1 MTCQEKILSEEY
13 GELIFDFTSDY
24 AKRLQQENVCFT
36 PVDDRYNIFYVRQQ
50 EIEHYQGSLYLYQ
63 YLPKVYGL
71 MAEEFDPIS
80 LENAGILA
88 AQRPP
93 LSLTGEGVVLAFI
106 DTGIRFA
113 DSVFRD
119 ESGQSR
125 IIGLWDQ
132 TLQSGTPPEGFQ
144 YGSYYTKADI
154 DAALR
159 TENPYAEIPSYDTN
173 GHGTAMAGAA
183 AGSVVTSVRVTGGTV
198 PLDDAGGNAV
208 PPAGDAAGSFYSSYR
223 GAAPRAD
230 IVVVKLRE
238 AKRPLRSFYNIP
250 EDVPAYAETDIMLGI
265 KFAESFAETFERP
278 VVVCLGMGSNSGN
291 HGLGSGLAQYL
302 NSLAQKRSRAVV
314 LTTGNEGNAAHHF
327 SGYVPEGE
335 ESYET
340 VEIRV
345 GEGEQGFLMEMWGKV
360 PDTLFASIRT
370 PGGEVVPRFRL
381 TAEGSQTFSF
391 IYERTRIIIDSIL
404 VEPNT
409 GEELITFRFDA
420 PTPGVWNI
428 RVYNLGPDRS
438 RQFHLWLPITQFL
451 RRETYFLRPDPY
463 TTLTDP
469 SMTFR
474 AVTVSSYNDANN
486 SFYENSGR
494 GFLSNGLIKPDV
506 AAPGVNVSTPVGKV
520 TGGSMAA
527 ALTAGGVAQFMEW
540 AVVRF
545 NSPSAGSQEIKN
557 YLIRGANRN
566 SSYTYPNREWGYGGL
581 DIDGTFTMLSQIQR

>member
-50 EIEHYQGSLYLYQ
+50 EIERFQGSLYLYQ

-80 LENAGILA
+80 LESAGILA

-113 DSVFRD
+113 DSVFRN
-119 ESGQSR
+119 ENGQSR

-132 TLQSGTPPEGFQ
+132 TLQSGTPPEGFR
-144 YGSYYTKADI
+144 YGSYYTKTDI

-159 TENPYAEIPSYDTN
+159 TENPYIEIPSYDTN

-183 AGSVVTSVRVTGGTV
+183 AGSVISSAQVTG
-198 PLDDAGGNAV
+198 
-208 PPAGDAAGSFYSSYR
+208 GSFYSSYR

-238 AKRPLRSFYNIP
+238 AKRSLRQFYGIP

-278 VVVCLGMGSNSGN
+278 VVICLGIGSNSGN
-291 HGLGSGLAQYL
+291 HGLGSILAQYL

-360 PDTLFASIRT
+360 PDVLFASIRT
-370 PGGEVVPRFRL
+370 PGGEAVPRFRL

-545 NSPSAGSQEIKN
+545 NSPAAGSQEIKN

-566 SSYTYPNREWGYGGL
+566 SSYTYPNREWGYGRL

>member
-50 EIEHYQGSLYLYQ
+50 EIERFQGSLYLYQ

-80 LENAGILA
+80 LESAGILA

-119 ESGQSR
+119 ESRQSR

-132 TLQSGTPPEGFQ
+132 TLQSGTSPEGFQ

-154 DAALR
+154 DAALQ
-159 TENPYAEIPSYDTN
+159 TENPYERIPSYDTN
-173 GHGTAMAGAA
+173 GHGTAMAGVA
-183 AGSVVTSVRVTGGTV
+183 AGSVIPS
-198 PLDDAGGNAV
+198 
-208 PPAGDAAGSFYSSYR
+208 AGDAAGSFYSSYR

-238 AKRPLRSFYNIP
+238 AKRPLRQFYGIP

-278 VVVCLGMGSNSGN
+278 VVICLGIGSNSGN
-291 HGLGSGLAQYL
+291 HGIGSILAQYL

-345 GEGEQGFLMEMWGKV
+345 GEGERGFLMEMWGKV
-360 PDTLFASIRT
+360 PDSLFASIRT

-438 RQFHLWLPITQFL
+438 RQFHLWLPIAQFL
-451 RRETYFLRPDPY
+451 RGETYFLRPDPY

-469 SMTFR
+469 SMTFP
-474 AVTVSSYNDANN
+474 AVTVSSYSDANN

-545 NSPSAGSQEIKN
+545 NSPAAGSQEIKN

-566 SSYTYPNREWGYGGL
+566 SSYTYPNREWGAYG
-581 DIDGTFTMLSQIQR
+581 IIMSS

>member
-24 AKRLQQENVCFT
+24 AKRLQQEKVCFT

-50 EIEHYQGSLYLYQ
+50 EIERYQGSLYLYQ

-80 LENAGILA
+80 LESAGILA

-132 TLQSGTPPEGFQ
+132 TLQSGTPPEGLQ

-159 TENPYAEIPSYDTN
+159 SENPYAEIPSYDTN
-173 GHGTAMAGAA
+173 GHGTAMAGA
-183 AGSVVTSVRVTGGTV
+183 
-198 PLDDAGGNAV
+198 
-208 PPAGDAAGSFYSSYR
+208 AAGSFYSSYR

-238 AKRPLRSFYNIP
+238 AKRPLRNFYNIP
-250 EDVPAYAETDIMLGI
+250 EDVPAYAESDIMLGI

-278 VVVCLGMGSNSGN
+278 VVICLGIGSNSGN

-381 TAEGSQTFSF
+381 TAEVSQTFSF

-581 DIDGTFTMLSQIQR
+581 DIDGTFTILSQIQR

>member
-13 GELIFDFTSDY
+13 GELIFDFTADY

-50 EIEHYQGSLYLYQ
+50 EIERYQGSLYLYQ

-80 LENAGILA
+80 LESAGILA

-144 YGSYYTKADI
+144 YGSYYTKEDI

-159 TENPYAEIPSYDTN
+159 SENPYAEIPSYDTI

-183 AGSVVTSVRVTGGTV
+183 AGSVVISARVTGGKV
-198 PLDDAGGNAV
+198 PLE
-208 PPAGDAAGSFYSSYR
+208 DAAGNFYASYR

-238 AKRPLRSFYNIP
+238 AKRPLRNFYNIP
-250 EDVPAYAETDIMLGI
+250 EDIPAYAESDIMLGI

-278 VVVCLGMGSNSGN
+278 VVICLGMGSNFGN
-291 HGLGSGLAQYL
+291 HGLGSDLAQYL

-566 SSYTYPNREWGYGGL
+566 SSYTYPNREWGYGRL

>member
-13 GELIFDFTSDY
+13 GELIFDFTADY

-50 EIEHYQGSLYLYQ
+50 EIERYQGSLYLYQ

-80 LENAGILA
+80 LESAGILA

-159 TENPYAEIPSYDTN
+159 SENPYAEIPSYDTN
-173 GHGTAMAGAA
+173 GHGTAMAGVA
-183 AGSVVTSVRVTGGTV
+183 AGSVVTSARVTGGTV
-198 PLDDAGGNAV
+198 PLEDAGGNAV
-208 PPAGDAAGSFYSSYR
+208 PPVGDVAGSFYSSYR

-238 AKRPLRSFYNIP
+238 AKRPLRNFYNIP

-278 VVVCLGMGSNSGN
+278 VVICLGIGSNSGN

-360 PDTLFASIRT
+360 PDVLFASIRT

>member
-13 GELIFDFTSDY
+13 GELIFDFTADY

-50 EIEHYQGSLYLYQ
+50 EIERYQGSLYLYQ

>member
-24 AKRLQQENVCFT
+24 AKRLQQDNVCFT
-36 PVDDRYNIFYVRQQ
+36 PVDDQYNIFYVRQQ
-50 EIEHYQGSLYLYQ
+50 EIERFQGSLYLYQ

-80 LENAGILA
+80 LESAGILA

-106 DTGIRFA
+106 DTGIRFT

-132 TLQSGTPPEGFQ
+132 TLQSGTSPEGFQ

-154 DAALR
+154 DAALQ
-159 TENPYAEIPSYDTN
+159 TENPYERLPSYDTN
-173 GHGTAMAGAA
+173 GHGTAMAGVA
-183 AGSVVTSVRVTGGTV
+183 AGSVISS
-198 PLDDAGGNAV
+198 
-208 PPAGDAAGSFYSSYR
+208 AGDAAGSFYSSYR

-238 AKRPLRSFYNIP
+238 AKRPLRQFYGIP

-278 VVVCLGMGSNSGN
+278 VVICLGIGSNSGN
-291 HGLGSGLAQYL
+291 HGLGSILAQYL
-302 NSLAQKRSRAVV
+302 TSLAQKRSRAVV

-360 PDTLFASIRT
+360 PDVLFASIRT
-370 PGGEVVPRFRL
+370 PGGEAVPRFRL

-451 RRETYFLRPDPY
+451 RGETYFLRPDPY

-469 SMTFR
+469 SMTFP
-474 AVTVSSYNDANN
+474 AVTVSSYNDANS

-520 TGGSMAA
+520 TGGSMSA

-545 NSPSAGSQEIKN
+545 NSPAAGSQEIKN

-566 SSYTYPNREWGYGGL
+566 SSYTYPNREWGYGRL

>member
-50 EIEHYQGSLYLYQ
+50 EIERYQGSLYLYQ

-159 TENPYAEIPSYDTN
+159 SENPYAEIPSYDTN

-208 PPAGDAAGSFYSSYR
+208 PPVGDAAGSFYSSYR

-381 TAEGSQTFSF
+381 TAEVSQTFSF

>member
-50 EIEHYQGSLYLYQ
+50 EIERYQGSLYLYQ

-80 LENAGILA
+80 LESAGILA

-113 DSVFRD
+113 DNVFRD

-144 YGSYYTKADI
+144 YGSYYTKADM

-159 TENPYAEIPSYDTN
+159 SENPYAEIPSYDTN
-173 GHGTAMAGAA
+173 GHGTAMVGTA
-183 AGSVVTSVRVTGGTV
+183 AGSLS
-198 PLDDAGGNAV
+198 P
-208 PPAGDAAGSFYSSYR
+208 SFR

-238 AKRPLRSFYNIP
+238 AKRPLRNFYNIP

-278 VVVCLGMGSNSGN
+278 VVICLGIGSNSGN
-291 HGLGSGLAQYL
+291 HGLGSILAQYL

-360 PDTLFASIRT
+360 PDVLFASIRT

-381 TAEGSQTFSF
+381 TAEESQTFSF

-438 RQFHLWLPITQFL
+438 RQFHLWLPVTQFL

-527 ALTAGGVAQFMEW
+527 AIAAGGAAQFMEW

-557 YLIRGANRN
+557 YLIRGAERN
-566 SSYTYPNREWGYGGL
+566 SSYTYPNREWGYGRL

>member
-50 EIEHYQGSLYLYQ
+50 EIERYQGSLYLYQ

-132 TLQSGTPPEGFQ
+132 TLQSGAPPEGLQ

-159 TENPYAEIPSYDTN
+159 SENPYAEIPSYDTN

-183 AGSVVTSVRVTGGTV
+183 AGSVVTSARVTGGTV
-198 PLDDAGGNAV
+198 PLE
-208 PPAGDAAGSFYSSYR
+208 DAAGNFYSSYR
-223 GAAPRAD
+223 GAAPQAD

-238 AKRPLRSFYNIP
+238 AKRPLRNFYNIP
-250 EDVPAYAETDIMLGI
+250 EDVPAYAESDIMLGI

-278 VVVCLGMGSNSGN
+278 VVICLGIGSNSGN

-381 TAEGSQTFSF
+381 TAEVSQTFSF

-486 SFYENSGR
+486 SFYEDSGR

-581 DIDGTFTMLSQIQR
+581 NIDGTFTMLSQIQR

>member
-13 GELIFDFTSDY
+13 GELIFDFTADY

-50 EIEHYQGSLYLYQ
+50 EIERYQGSLYLYQ

-80 LENAGILA
+80 LESAGILA

-159 TENPYAEIPSYDTN
+159 SENPYAEIPSYDTN
-173 GHGTAMAGAA
+173 GHGTAMAG
-183 AGSVVTSVRVTGGTV
+183 V
-198 PLDDAGGNAV
+198 
-208 PPAGDAAGSFYSSYR
+208 AAGSFYSSYR
-223 GAAPRAD
+223 GAAPHAD

-238 AKRPLRSFYNIP
+238 AKRPLRNFYNIP
-250 EDVPAYAETDIMLGI
+250 EDVPAYAESDIMLGI

-278 VVVCLGMGSNSGN
+278 VVICLGMGSNSGN

-381 TAEGSQTFSF
+381 TAEVSQTFSF

>member
-50 EIEHYQGSLYLYQ
+50 EIERFQGSLYLYQ

-80 LENAGILA
+80 LESAGILA

-144 YGSYYTKADI
+144 YGSYYTKADM

-159 TENPYAEIPSYDTN
+159 SENPYAEIPSYDTN

-183 AGSVVTSVRVTGGTV
+183 AGSFSS
-198 PLDDAGGNAV
+198 
-208 PPAGDAAGSFYSSYR
+208 SFR

-238 AKRPLRSFYNIP
+238 AKRPLRNFYHIP

-278 VVVCLGMGSNSGN
+278 VVICLGIGSNSGN
-291 HGLGSGLAQYL
+291 HGLGSILAQYL

-360 PDTLFASIRT
+360 PDVLFASIRT

-381 TAEGSQTFSF
+381 TAEESQTFSF
-391 IYERTRIIIDSIL
+391 IYERTRISIDSIL

-557 YLIRGANRN
+557 YLIRGAKRN
-566 SSYTYPNREWGYGGL
+566 SSYTYPNREWGYGRL

>member
-50 EIEHYQGSLYLYQ
+50 EIERYQGSLYLYQ

-183 AGSVVTSVRVTGGTV
+183 AGSVVTSARVTGGTV

-208 PPAGDAAGSFYSSYR
+208 PPVGDAAGSFYSSYR

>member
-13 GELIFDFTSDY
+13 GELSFDFTSDY

-50 EIEHYQGSLYLYQ
+50 EIERYQGSLYLYQ

-80 LENAGILA
+80 LESAGILA

-144 YGSYYTKADI
+144 YGSYYTKADM

-159 TENPYAEIPSYDTN
+159 SENPYTEIPSYDTN
-173 GHGTAMAGAA
+173 GHGTAMAG
-183 AGSVVTSVRVTGGTV
+183 T
-198 PLDDAGGNAV
+198 
-208 PPAGDAAGSFYSSYR
+208 AAGSFSSSFR

-238 AKRPLRSFYNIP
+238 AKRPLRNFYNIP

-278 VVVCLGMGSNSGN
+278 VVICLGIGSNSGN
-291 HGLGSGLAQYL
+291 HGLGSILAQYL

-360 PDTLFASIRT
+360 PDVLFASIRT

-381 TAEGSQTFSF
+381 TAEESQTFSF

-566 SSYTYPNREWGYGGL
+566 SSYTYPNREWGYGRL

>member
-13 GELIFDFTSDY
+13 GELIFDFTSDS

-50 EIEHYQGSLYLYQ
+50 EIERYQGSLYLYQ

-566 SSYTYPNREWGYGGL
+566 SSYTYPIREWGYGGL
-581 DIDGTFTMLSQIQR
+581 DIDGTFTMLSQIQS

>member
-1 MTCQEKILSEEY
+1 M
-13 GELIFDFTSDY
+13 
-24 AKRLQQENVCFT
+24 
-36 PVDDRYNIFYVRQQ
+36 
-50 EIEHYQGSLYLYQ
+50 
-63 YLPKVYGL
+63 
-71 MAEEFDPIS
+71 
-80 LENAGILA
+80 
-88 AQRPP
+88 
-93 LSLTGEGVVLAFI
+93 
-106 DTGIRFA
+106 
-113 DSVFRD
+113 
-119 ESGQSR
+119 
-125 IIGLWDQ
+125 
-132 TLQSGTPPEGFQ
+132 
-144 YGSYYTKADI
+144 
-154 DAALR
+154 
-159 TENPYAEIPSYDTN
+159 
-173 GHGTAMAGAA
+173 
-183 AGSVVTSVRVTGGTV
+183 
-198 PLDDAGGNAV
+198 
-208 PPAGDAAGSFYSSYR
+208 
-223 GAAPRAD
+223 
-230 IVVVKLRE
+230 
-238 AKRPLRSFYNIP
+238 
-250 EDVPAYAETDIMLGI
+250 
-265 KFAESFAETFERP
+265 
-278 VVVCLGMGSNSGN
+278 
-291 HGLGSGLAQYL
+291 
-302 NSLAQKRSRAVV
+302 
-314 LTTGNEGNAAHHF
+314 
-327 SGYVPEGE
+327 
-335 ESYET
+335 
-340 VEIRV
+340 EIRV

-566 SSYTYPNREWGYGGL
+566 SSYTYPNREWGYGRL
-581 DIDGTFTMLSQIQR
+581 DLDGTFAMLSQIQR

>member
-36 PVDDRYNIFYVRQQ
+36 PVDDRYNIFYVRQP
-50 EIEHYQGSLYLYQ
+50 EIERYQGSLYLYQ

-80 LENAGILA
+80 LESAGILA

-113 DSVFRD
+113 DNVFRD

-132 TLQSGTPPEGFQ
+132 TLQSGTPPEGLQ
-144 YGSYYTKADI
+144 YGSYYTKEDI

-159 TENPYAEIPSYDTN
+159 SENPYAEIPSYDTN

-183 AGSVVTSVRVTGGTV
+183 AGSVVTSARVTGGTV
-198 PLDDAGGNAV
+198 PLE
-208 PPAGDAAGSFYSSYR
+208 DAAGNFYSSYR

-238 AKRPLRSFYNIP
+238 AKRPLRNFYNIP
-250 EDVPAYAETDIMLGI
+250 EDVPAYAESDIMLGI

-278 VVVCLGMGSNSGN
+278 VVICLGIGSNSGN

>member
-36 PVDDRYNIFYVRQQ
+36 PVDDRYNIFYVRQP
-50 EIEHYQGSLYLYQ
+50 EIERYQGSLYLYQ

-80 LENAGILA
+80 LESAGILA

-132 TLQSGTPPEGFQ
+132 TLQSGTPPEGLQ

-159 TENPYAEIPSYDTN
+159 SENPYAEIPSYDTN

-183 AGSVVTSVRVTGGTV
+183 AGSVVTSARVTGGKV
-198 PLDDAGGNAV
+198 PLE
-208 PPAGDAAGSFYSSYR
+208 DAAGNFYSSYR

-238 AKRPLRSFYNIP
+238 AKRPLRNFYNIP
-250 EDVPAYAETDIMLGI
+250 EDVPAYAESDIMLGI

-278 VVVCLGMGSNSGN
+278 VVICLGMGSNSGN
-291 HGLGSGLAQYL
+291 HGLGSDLAQYL

>member
-50 EIEHYQGSLYLYQ
+50 EIERFQGSLYLYQ

-80 LENAGILA
+80 LESAGILA

-144 YGSYYTKADI
+144 YGSYYTKADM
-154 DAALR
+154 DTALR
-159 TENPYAEIPSYDTN
+159 SENPYAEIPSYDTN

-183 AGSVVTSVRVTGGTV
+183 AGSLSS
-198 PLDDAGGNAV
+198 
-208 PPAGDAAGSFYSSYR
+208 SFR

-278 VVVCLGMGSNSGN
+278 VVICLGLGSNSGN
-291 HGLGSGLAQYL
+291 HGLGSILAQYL

-360 PDTLFASIRT
+360 PDVLFASIRT
-370 PGGEVVPRFRL
+370 PGGEMVPRFRL
-381 TAEGSQTFSF
+381 TAEESQTFSF

-506 AAPGVNVSTPVGKV
+506 AAPGVNVSTPIGKV

-527 ALTAGGVAQFMEW
+527 AIAAGGTAQFMEW

-557 YLIRGANRN
+557 YLIRGAKRN
-566 SSYTYPNREWGYGGL
+566 SSYTYPNREWGYGRL

>member
-50 EIEHYQGSLYLYQ
+50 EIERYQGSLYLYQ

-183 AGSVVTSVRVTGGTV
+183 AGSVVTSARVTGGTV

-208 PPAGDAAGSFYSSYR
+208 PPVGDAAGSFYSSYR

-278 VVVCLGMGSNSGN
+278 VVICLGIGSNSGN

>member
-50 EIEHYQGSLYLYQ
+50 EIERYQGSLYLYQ

-80 LENAGILA
+80 LESAGILS

-93 LSLTGEGVVLAFI
+93 LSLTGKGVVLAFI

-159 TENPYAEIPSYDTN
+159 SENPYAEIPSYDTN
-173 GHGTAMAGAA
+173 GHGTAMAGVA
-183 AGSVVTSVRVTGGTV
+183 AGSVISS
-198 PLDDAGGNAV
+198 
-208 PPAGDAAGSFYSSYR
+208 AGDAAGSFYSSYR

-238 AKRPLRSFYNIP
+238 AKRPLRQFYGIP

-278 VVVCLGMGSNSGN
+278 VVICLGIGSNSGN
-291 HGLGSGLAQYL
+291 HGLGSILAQYL
-302 NSLAQKRSRAVV
+302 TSLAQKRSRAVV

-360 PDTLFASIRT
+360 PDVLFASIRT
-370 PGGEVVPRFRL
+370 PGGEAVPRFRL

-451 RRETYFLRPDPY
+451 RGETYFLRPDPY

-469 SMTFR
+469 SMTFP
-474 AVTVSSYNDANN
+474 AVTVSSYNDVNS

-520 TGGSMAA
+520 TGGSMSA

-545 NSPSAGSQEIKN
+545 NSPAAGSQEIKN

-566 SSYTYPNREWGYGGL
+566 SSYTYPNREWGYGRL

>member
-50 EIEHYQGSLYLYQ
+50 EIERYQGSLYLYH

-80 LENAGILA
+80 LESAGILA

-132 TLQSGTPPEGFQ
+132 TLQSGTPPEGLQ

-159 TENPYAEIPSYDTN
+159 SENPYAEIPSYDTN

-183 AGSVVTSVRVTGGTV
+183 AGSVVTSARVTGGKV
-198 PLDDAGGNAV
+198 PLE
-208 PPAGDAAGSFYSSYR
+208 DAAGNFYSSYR

-238 AKRPLRSFYNIP
+238 AKRPLRNFYNIP
-250 EDVPAYAETDIMLGI
+250 EDVPAYAESDIMLGI

-278 VVVCLGMGSNSGN
+278 VVICLGMGSNSGN

-381 TAEGSQTFSF
+381 TAEVSQTFSF

>member
-50 EIEHYQGSLYLYQ
+50 EIERYQGSLYLYQ

-80 LENAGILA
+80 LESAGILA

-93 LSLTGEGVVLAFI
+93 LFLTGEGVVLAFI

-144 YGSYYTKADI
+144 YGSYYTKADM

-183 AGSVVTSVRVTGGTV
+183 AGSVVTSARVTGGTV
-198 PLDDAGGNAV
+198 PLE
-208 PPAGDAAGSFYSSYR
+208 DAAGNFYSSYR

-238 AKRPLRSFYNIP
+238 AKRPLRNFYNIP
-250 EDVPAYAETDIMLGI
+250 EDVPAYAESDIMLGI

-381 TAEGSQTFSF
+381 TAEVSQTFSF

-486 SFYENSGR
+486 SFYEDSGR

>member
-24 AKRLQQENVCFT
+24 AKRLQQEKVCFT
-36 PVDDRYNIFYVRQQ
+36 SVDDRYNIFYVRQQ
-50 EIEHYQGSLYLYQ
+50 EIERYQGSLYLYQ

-80 LENAGILA
+80 LESAGILA

-132 TLQSGTPPEGFQ
+132 TLQSGTPPEGLQ

-159 TENPYAEIPSYDTN
+159 SENPYAEIPSYDTN

-183 AGSVVTSVRVTGGTV
+183 AGSVVTSARVTGGKV
-198 PLDDAGGNAV
+198 PLE
-208 PPAGDAAGSFYSSYR
+208 DAAGNFYASYR

-238 AKRPLRSFYNIP
+238 AKRPLRNFYNIP
-250 EDVPAYAETDIMLGI
+250 EDVPAYAESDIMLGI

-278 VVVCLGMGSNSGN
+278 VVICLGIGSNSGN

-381 TAEGSQTFSF
+381 TAEVSQTFSF

>member
-50 EIEHYQGSLYLYQ
+50 EIERYQGSLYLYQ

-80 LENAGILA
+80 LESAGILA

-113 DSVFRD
+113 DNVFRD

-144 YGSYYTKADI
+144 YGSYYTKADM

-159 TENPYAEIPSYDTN
+159 SANPYAEIPSYDTN
-173 GHGTAMAGAA
+173 GHGTAMAGTA
-183 AGSVVTSVRVTGGTV
+183 AGSLS
-198 PLDDAGGNAV
+198 P
-208 PPAGDAAGSFYSSYR
+208 SFR

-238 AKRPLRSFYNIP
+238 AKRPLRNFYNIP

-278 VVVCLGMGSNSGN
+278 VVICLGIGSNSGN
-291 HGLGSGLAQYL
+291 HGLGSILAQYL

-360 PDTLFASIRT
+360 PDVLFASIRT

-381 TAEGSQTFSF
+381 TAEESQTFSF

-438 RQFHLWLPITQFL
+438 RQFHLWLPVTQFL

-527 ALTAGGVAQFMEW
+527 AIAAGGAAQFMEW

-557 YLIRGANRN
+557 YLIRGAERN
-566 SSYTYPNREWGYGGL
+566 SSYTYPNREWGYGRL

>member
-24 AKRLQQENVCFT
+24 AKRLQQEKVCFT

-50 EIEHYQGSLYLYQ
+50 EIERYQGSLYLYQ

-80 LENAGILA
+80 LESAGILA

-132 TLQSGTPPEGFQ
+132 TLQSGTPPEGLQ

-159 TENPYAEIPSYDTN
+159 SENPYAEIPSYDTN

-183 AGSVVTSVRVTGGTV
+183 AGSVVTSARVTDGTV
-198 PLDDAGGNAV
+198 PLE
-208 PPAGDAAGSFYSSYR
+208 DAAGNFYSSYR

-238 AKRPLRSFYNIP
+238 AKRPLRNFYNIP
-250 EDVPAYAETDIMLGI
+250 EDVPAYAESDIMLGI

-278 VVVCLGMGSNSGN
+278 VVICLGIGSNSGN

-381 TAEGSQTFSF
+381 TAEVSQTFSF

>member
-36 PVDDRYNIFYVRQQ
+36 PVDDRYNIFYVRQP
-50 EIEHYQGSLYLYQ
+50 EIERYQGSLYLYQ

-80 LENAGILA
+80 LESAGILA

-113 DSVFRD
+113 DNVFRD

-132 TLQSGTPPEGFQ
+132 TLQSGTPPEGLQ
-144 YGSYYTKADI
+144 YGSYYTKEDI

-159 TENPYAEIPSYDTN
+159 SENPYAEIPSYDTN

-183 AGSVVTSVRVTGGTV
+183 AGSVVTSARVTGGKV
-198 PLDDAGGNAV
+198 PLE
-208 PPAGDAAGSFYSSYR
+208 DAAGNFYSSYR
-223 GAAPRAD
+223 GAAPSAD

-238 AKRPLRSFYNIP
+238 AKRPLRNFYNIP
-250 EDVPAYAETDIMLGI
+250 EDVPAYAESDIMLGI

-278 VVVCLGMGSNSGN
+278 VVICLGIGSNSGN

-381 TAEGSQTFSF
+381 TAEVSQTFSF